1 MIIIPIFAR
10 PTYGNET
17 MNFLAIENLTKSYG
31 ERMIFADLTF
41 GIDQGQKVAIVAKN
55 GSGKTTMMRCIMGLE
70 PVDSGKVTFRK
81 DIRVAFMEQTENMR
95 EDQTILESIFDH
107 DLPEL
112 KLIKEYNI
120 AVAKNDEAKLEEL
133 YQSITELNAW
143 DTEVRVQQILS
154 VLKLDDM
161 DKRISELSGGQ
172 KKRVALAK
180 VLLSDADFL
189 ILDEPTNHLDLDM
202 IEWLEQYLSS
212 SKSTILM
219 VTHDRYFLEVVCDT
233 ILELADQT
241 IYRYKGNFS
250 YYLEK
255 KAERQEQT
263 QSTIEKAKNTFRKEL
278 DWIRRQ
284 PKARGVKQK
293 ARVDAFQDVKK
304 VASQRLDE
312 DELELP
318 VKMERLGSK
327 IVEFHKVSKAYPNRV
342 ILNDFTYNVQR
353 QERLG
358 IVGNNGTGKTTF
370 LKMLVGQEE
379 TDKGKIVIGET
390 VVFGYYS
397 QDLIK
402 VKDDFK
408 VIDVVRE
415 VAEYIPL
422 EKGRQLSAAQ
432 LLERFLFP
440 RDMHYQFV
448 HKLSGGEKR
457 RLKLLRVLMS
467 NPNFLILD
475 EPTND
480 LDIFAMSVL
489 EEYLRQFQGCLI
501 VVSHDRYFMD
511 KMVDHLFV
519 FEGQGELKDIVGNYT
534 VFRQQQLDKK
544 RGVKQNITKE
554 EPEIKEKIISPST
567 VDAKKRKLT
576 FKEKEEYETIERR
589 LPELEKS
596 KEELTQALSSG
607 SLSNEL
613 LMKNGED
620 LGKVVEE
627 IDALTERWIELAEFI

>member
-1 MIIIPIFAR
+1 
-10 PTYGNET
+10 
-17 MNFLAIENLTKSYG
+17 MNFLSIENLTKSYG

-55 GSGKTTMMRCIMGLE
+55 GSGKTTMMRCIMGME

-154 VLKLDDM
+154 VLKLEDM

-202 IEWLEQYLSS
+202 IEWLENYLSS

-327 IVEFHKVSKAYPNRV
+327 IVEFHKVSKSYPNRV
-342 ILNDFTYNVQR
+342 ILNDFSYNVQR

-358 IVGNNGTGKTTF
+358 IVGNNGAGKTTF

-379 TDKGKIVIGET
+379 VDKGKIVHGET

-402 VKDDFK
+402 VNDDFK

-544 RGVKQNITKE
+544 RGLKQNITKE
-554 EPEIKEKIISPST
+554 EPEIKEKTISPSA
-567 VDAKKRKLT
+567 VESKKRKLS
-576 FKEKEEYETIERR
+576 FKEKEEYETIQRR
-589 LPELEKS
+589 LPELEKT
-596 KEELTQALSSG
+596 KDELTLILSSG
-607 SLSNEL
+607 ELSNDE
-613 LMKNGED
+613 LMKNGTS

>member
-1 MIIIPIFAR
+1 
-10 PTYGNET
+10 
-17 MNFLAIENLTKSYG
+17 MNFLSIENLTKSYG

-55 GSGKTTMMRCIMGLE
+55 GSGKTTMMRCIMGME

-154 VLKLDDM
+154 VLKLEDM

-202 IEWLEQYLSS
+202 IEWLENYLSS

-233 ILELADQT
+233 IMELADQT

-327 IVEFHKVSKAYPNRV
+327 IVEFHKVSKSYPNRV
-342 ILNDFTYNVQR
+342 ILNDFSYNVQR

-358 IVGNNGTGKTTF
+358 IVGNNGAGKTTF

-379 TDKGKIVIGET
+379 VDKGKIVLGET

-402 VKDDFK
+402 VNDDFK

-554 EPEIKEKIISPST
+554 EPEIKEKTISPSAVET
-567 VDAKKRKLT
+567 KKRKLT

-589 LPELEKS
+589 LPELEKT
-596 KEELTQALSSG
+596 KDELTLTLSSG
-607 SLSNEL
+607 ELSNDE
-613 LMKNGED
+613 LMKNGTA

>member
-1 MIIIPIFAR
+1 
-10 PTYGNET
+10 
-17 MNFLAIENLTKSYG
+17 MNYLSVENLTKSFG
-31 ERMIFADLTF
+31 ERVLFSDLTF
-41 GIDQGQKVAIVAKN
+41 GIDQGQKVSIIAKN
-55 GSGKTTMMRCIMGLE
+55 GSGKTTLLRCLMDYE
-70 PVDSGKVTFRK
+70 QYDSGRIVYRN
-81 DIRVAFMEQTENMR
+81 DIRIAFMEQTELMN
-95 EDQTILESIFDH
+95 EKQTILEAVFDH

-112 KLIKEYNI
+112 KLIKEYN
-120 AVAKNDEAKLEEL
+120 VAMDNNDEKALEHL
-133 YQSITELNAW
+133 YQEITEMNAW
-143 DTEVRVQQILS
+143 DIEVKVQQILS
-154 VLKLDDM
+154 VLKLQDT
-161 DKRISELSGGQ
+161 SQVVGSLSGGQ

-189 ILDEPTNHLDLDM
+189 FLDEPTNHLDLDM
-202 IEWLEQYLSS
+202 IEWLESYLAT

-233 ILELADQT
+233 IFELADKT
-241 IYRYKGNFS
+241 LYKYKGNFS

-255 KAERQEQT
+255 KAEREDQL

-284 PKARGVKQK
+284 PKARSVKQK
-293 ARVDAFQDVKK
+293 ARVDAFQDIKK
-304 VASQRLDE
+304 TALQNTDE

-327 IVEFHKVSKAYPNRV
+327 IVEFHKVGKEFGEKK
-342 ILNDFTYNVQR
+342 ILEDFTYNVQR
-353 QERLG
+353 LERLG
-358 IVGNNGTGKTTF
+358 IVGNNGSGKTTF
-370 LKMLVGQEE
+370 LKMLLGEE
-379 TDKGKIVIGET
+379 PTNKGKIVIGET

-408 VIDVVRE
+408 VIDVVKE

-422 EKGRQLSAAQ
+422 EKGKQLSAAQ

-440 RDMHYQFV
+440 RDMHYTFV

-489 EEYLRQFQGCLI
+489 EDYLRNFQGCLI

-519 FEGQGELKDIVGNYT
+519 FEGEGVIKDIVGNYT
-534 VFRQQQLDKK
+534 DFRKKQIQDKRDEK
-544 RGVKQNITKE
+544 NGISQVKIEKVVEEKPKVKE
-554 EPEIKEKIISPST
+554 E
-567 VDAKKRKLT
+567 VKRKLT
-576 FKEKEEYETIERR
+576 FNEKAEFES
-589 LPELEKS
+589 LEKNLEKLELDKATILAKIS
-596 KEELTQALSSG
+596 SEGVSNQDVYELGVKLGEIVSEIEEKT
-607 SLSNEL
+607 N
-613 LMKNGED
+613 
-620 LGKVVEE
+620 
-627 IDALTERWIELAEFI
+627 RWIELSEFS

>member
-1 MIIIPIFAR
+1 
-10 PTYGNET
+10 
-17 MNFLAIENLTKSYG
+17 MNFLSIENLTKSYG

-55 GSGKTTMMRCIMGLE
+55 GSGKTTMMRCIMGME

-95 EDQTILESIFDH
+95 EDQSILESIFDH

-112 KLIKEYNI
+112 QLIKAYNI

-154 VLKLDDM
+154 VLKLEDM
-161 DKRISELSGGQ
+161 EKRISELSGGQ

-202 IEWLEQYLSS
+202 IEWLENYLSS

-233 ILELADQT
+233 IMELADQT

-284 PKARGVKQK
+284 PKARGTKQK

-342 ILNDFTYNVQR
+342 ILNDFSYNVQR

-370 LKMLVGQEE
+370 LKMLVGQEQ

-402 VKDDFK
+402 VNDDFK

-554 EPEIKEKIISPST
+554 EPEIKEKTISPAAVET
-567 VDAKKRKLT
+567 KKRKLS
-576 FKEKEEYETIERR
+576 FKEKEEYENIERR
-589 LPELEKS
+589 LPELEKT
-596 KEELTQALSSG
+596 KDELTFTLSSG
-607 SLSNEL
+607 ELSNEE
-613 LMKNGED
+613 LMKNGEA
-620 LGKVVEE
+620 LGKVVAE
-627 IDALTERWIELAEFI
+627 IDALTERWIELAEFV

>member
-1 MIIIPIFAR
+1 
-10 PTYGNET
+10 
-17 MNFLAIENLTKSYG
+17 MNYLSVENLTKSFG
-31 ERMIFADLTF
+31 ERVLFSDLTF
-41 GIDQGQKVAIVAKN
+41 GIDQGQKVSIIAKN
-55 GSGKTTMMRCIMGLE
+55 GSGKTTLLRCLMDYE
-70 PVDSGKVTFRK
+70 QYDSGRIVYRN
-81 DIRVAFMEQTENMR
+81 DIRIAFMEQTELMN
-95 EDQTILESIFDH
+95 EKQTILEAVFDH

-112 KLIKEYNI
+112 KLIKEYN
-120 AVAKNDEAKLEEL
+120 VAMDNNDEKALEHL
-133 YQSITELNAW
+133 YQEITEMNAW
-143 DTEVRVQQILS
+143 DIEVKVQQILS
-154 VLKLDDM
+154 VLKLQDT
-161 DKRISELSGGQ
+161 SQVVGSLSGGQ

-189 ILDEPTNHLDLDM
+189 FLDEPTNHLDLDM
-202 IEWLEQYLSS
+202 IEWLESYLAT

-233 ILELADQT
+233 IFELADKT
-241 IYRYKGNFS
+241 LYKYKGNFS

-255 KAERQEQT
+255 KAEREDQL

-284 PKARGVKQK
+284 PKARSVKQK
-293 ARVDAFQDVKK
+293 ARVDAFQDIKK
-304 VASQRLDE
+304 TALQNTDE

-327 IVEFHKVSKAYPNRV
+327 IVEFHKVGKEFGEKK
-342 ILNDFTYNVQR
+342 ILEDFTYNVQR
-353 QERLG
+353 LERLG
-358 IVGNNGTGKTTF
+358 IVGNNGSGKTTF
-370 LKMLVGQEE
+370 LKMLLGEE
-379 TDKGKIVIGET
+379 PTNKGKIVIGET

-408 VIDVVRE
+408 VIDVVKE

-422 EKGRQLSAAQ
+422 EKGKQLSAAQ

-440 RDMHYQFV
+440 RDMHYTFV

-489 EEYLRQFQGCLI
+489 EDYLRNFQGCLI

-519 FEGQGELKDIVGNYT
+519 FEGEGVIKDIVGNYT
-534 VFRQQQLDKK
+534 DFRKKQIQDKRDEK
-544 RGVKQNITKE
+544 NAISQVK
-554 EPEIKEKIISPST
+554 
-567 VDAKKRKLT
+567 
-576 FKEKEEYETIERR
+576 IE
-589 LPELEKS
+589 
-596 KEELTQALSSG
+596 
-607 SLSNEL
+607 
-613 LMKNGED
+613 
-620 LGKVVEE
+620 KVVEE
-627 IDALTERWIELAEFI
+627 KPKVKEEIKRKLNFNEKAEFESLEKNLEKLELDKATILAKISSEGVSNQDVYELGVKLGEIVSEIEAKTNRWIELSEFT

>member
-1 MIIIPIFAR
+1 
-10 PTYGNET
+10 
-17 MNFLAIENLTKSYG
+17 MNYLSVENLTKSFG
-31 ERMIFADLTF
+31 ERVLFSDLTF
-41 GIDQGQKVAIVAKN
+41 GIDQGQKVSIIAKN
-55 GSGKTTMMRCIMGLE
+55 GSGKTTLLRCLMDYE
-70 PVDSGKVTFRK
+70 QYDSGRIVYRN
-81 DIRVAFMEQTENMR
+81 DIRIAFMEQTELMN
-95 EDQTILESIFDH
+95 EHQTILEAVFDH

-112 KLIKEYNI
+112 KLIKEYN
-120 AVAKNDEAKLEEL
+120 VAMDNNDEKALEHL
-133 YQSITELNAW
+133 YQEITEMNAW
-143 DTEVRVQQILS
+143 DIEVKVQQILS
-154 VLKLDDM
+154 VLKLQDT
-161 DKRISELSGGQ
+161 SQVVGSLSGGQ

-189 ILDEPTNHLDLDM
+189 FLDEPTNHLDLDM
-202 IEWLEQYLSS
+202 IEWLESYLAT

-233 ILELADQT
+233 IFELADKT
-241 IYRYKGNFS
+241 LYKYKGNFS

-255 KAERQEQT
+255 KAEREDQL

-284 PKARGVKQK
+284 PKARSVKQK
-293 ARVDAFQDVKK
+293 ARVDAFQDIKK
-304 VASQRLDE
+304 TALQNTDE

-327 IVEFHKVSKAYPNRV
+327 IVEFHKVGKEFGEKK
-342 ILNDFTYNVQR
+342 ILEDFTYNVQR
-353 QERLG
+353 LERLG
-358 IVGNNGTGKTTF
+358 IVGNNGSGKTTF
-370 LKMLVGQEE
+370 LKMLLGEE
-379 TDKGKIVIGET
+379 PTNKGKIVIGET

-408 VIDVVRE
+408 VIDVVKE

-422 EKGRQLSAAQ
+422 EKGKQLSAAQ

-440 RDMHYQFV
+440 RDMHYTFV

-489 EEYLRQFQGCLI
+489 EDYLRNFQGCLI

-519 FEGQGELKDIVGNYT
+519 FEGEGVIKDIVGNYT
-534 VFRQQQLDKK
+534 DFRKKQIQDKRDEK
-544 RGVKQNITKE
+544 NAISQVKNEKVVEEKPKPKE
-554 EPEIKEKIISPST
+554 EL
-567 VDAKKRKLT
+567 KRKLT
-576 FKEKEEYETIERR
+576 FNEKAEFES
-589 LPELEKS
+589 LEKNLEKLELDKATILAKIS
-596 KEELTQALSSG
+596 SEGVSNQDVYELGVKLGEIVSEIEEKT
-607 SLSNEL
+607 N
-613 LMKNGED
+613 
-620 LGKVVEE
+620 
-627 IDALTERWIELAEFI
+627 RWIELSEFT

>member
-1 MIIIPIFAR
+1 
-10 PTYGNET
+10 
-17 MNFLAIENLTKSYG
+17 MNYLSVENLTKSFG
-31 ERMIFADLTF
+31 ERVLFSDLTF
-41 GIDQGQKVAIVAKN
+41 GIDQGQKVSIIAKN
-55 GSGKTTMMRCIMGLE
+55 GSGKTTLLRCLMDYE
-70 PVDSGKVTFRK
+70 QYDSGRIVYRN
-81 DIRVAFMEQTENMR
+81 DIRIAFMEQTELMN
-95 EDQTILESIFDH
+95 EKQTILEAVFDH

-112 KLIKEYNI
+112 KLIKEYN
-120 AVAKNDEAKLEEL
+120 VAMDNNDEKALEHL
-133 YQSITELNAW
+133 YQEITEMNAW
-143 DTEVRVQQILS
+143 DIEVKVQQILS
-154 VLKLDDM
+154 VLKLQDT
-161 DKRISELSGGQ
+161 SQVVGSLSGGQ

-189 ILDEPTNHLDLDM
+189 FLDEPTNHLDLDM
-202 IEWLEQYLSS
+202 IEWLESYLAT

-233 ILELADQT
+233 IFELADKT
-241 IYRYKGNFS
+241 LYKYKGNFS

-255 KAERQEQT
+255 KAEREDQL

-284 PKARGVKQK
+284 PKARSVKQK
-293 ARVDAFQDVKK
+293 ARVDAFQDIKK
-304 VASQRLDE
+304 TALQNTDE

-327 IVEFHKVSKAYPNRV
+327 IVEFHKVGKEFGEKK
-342 ILNDFTYNVQR
+342 ILEDFTYNVQR
-353 QERLG
+353 LERLG
-358 IVGNNGTGKTTF
+358 IVGNNGSGKTTF
-370 LKMLVGQEE
+370 LKMLLGEE
-379 TDKGKIVIGET
+379 PTNKGKIVIGET

-408 VIDVVRE
+408 VIDVVKE

-422 EKGRQLSAAQ
+422 EKGKQLSAAQ

-440 RDMHYQFV
+440 RDMHYTFV

-489 EEYLRQFQGCLI
+489 EDYLRNFQGCLI

-519 FEGQGELKDIVGNYT
+519 FEGEGVIKDIVGNYT
-534 VFRQQQLDKK
+534 DFRKKQIQDK
-544 RGVKQNITKE
+544 RDE
-554 EPEIKEKIISPST
+554 
-567 VDAKKRKLT
+567 
-576 FKEKEEYETIERR
+576 
-589 LPELEKS
+589 
-596 KEELTQALSSG
+596 
-607 SLSNEL
+607 
-613 LMKNGED
+613 KNGVSKVKIE
-620 LGKVVEE
+620 KVVEE
-627 IDALTERWIELAEFI
+627 KPKVKEEVKRKLNFKEKAEFESLEKNLEKLELDKATILAKISSEGVSNQDVYELGVKLGEIVSEIEEKTNRWIELSEFT

>member
-1 MIIIPIFAR
+1 
-10 PTYGNET
+10 
-17 MNFLAIENLTKSYG
+17 MNFLSIENLTKSYG

-95 EDQTILESIFDH
+95 EDQSILESIFDH

-112 KLIKEYNI
+112 QLIKAYNI

-154 VLKLDDM
+154 VLKLEDM
-161 DKRISELSGGQ
+161 EKRISELSGGQ

-202 IEWLEQYLSS
+202 IEWLENYLSS

-284 PKARGVKQK
+284 PKARGTKQK

-342 ILNDFTYNVQR
+342 ILSDFSYNVQR

-402 VKDDFK
+402 VNDDFK

-544 RGVKQNITKE
+544 RGIKLNASKE
-554 EPEIKEKIISPST
+554 EPEIKEKVISPSIVET
-567 VDAKKRKLT
+567 KKRKLS
-576 FKEKEEYETIERR
+576 FKEKEEYDAIERR
-589 LPELEKS
+589 LPELETT
-596 KEELTQALSSG
+596 KEALTLTLSSG
-607 SLSNEL
+607 TLSNEE
-613 LMKNGED
+613 LMKNGEA

-627 IDALTERWIELAEFI
+627 IDALTERWIELAEFL

>member
-1 MIIIPIFAR
+1 MIIPIFAR

-17 MNFLAIENLTKSYG
+17 MNFLSIENLTKSYG

-212 SKSTILM
+212 SKSTIFM

-327 IVEFHKVSKAYPNRV
+327 IGEFHKVSKAYPNRV

-370 LKMLVGQEE
+370 LKMLVGQE
-379 TDKGKIVIGET
+379 GKIVIGET

-613 LMKNGED
+613 LMKNGEE

-627 IDALTERWIELAEFI
+627 IDALTERWIELAEFL

>member
-1 MIIIPIFAR
+1 
-10 PTYGNET
+10 
-17 MNFLAIENLTKSYG
+17 MNYLSVENLTKSFG
-31 ERMIFADLTF
+31 ERVLFADLTF
-41 GIDQGQKVAIVAKN
+41 GIDQGQKVAIIAKN
-55 GSGKTTMMRCIMGLE
+55 GSGKTTLLRCLMDFE
-70 PVDSGKVTFRK
+70 QYDSGRIVFRN
-81 DIRVAFMEQTENMR
+81 DIRVAFMEQTELMNP
-95 EDQTILESIFDH
+95 DQTILEAVFDH

-120 AVAKNDEAKLEEL
+120 AMDNNDEKALEHL
-133 YQSITELNAW
+133 YQEITEMNAW
-143 DTEVRVQQILS
+143 DIEVKVQQILS
-154 VLKLDDM
+154 VLKLQDT
-161 DKRISELSGGQ
+161 SQLVGSLSGGQ

-180 VLLSDADFL
+180 VLLSEADFL
-189 ILDEPTNHLDLDM
+189 FLDEPTNHLDLDM
-202 IEWLEQYLSS
+202 IEWLEAYLAT

-233 ILELADQT
+233 IFELADQT
-241 IYRYKGNFS
+241 IYKYKGNFS

-255 KAERQEQT
+255 KAEREDQL
-263 QSTIEKAKNTFRKEL
+263 QSTIEKAKNTFKKEL
-278 DWIRRQ
+278 EWIRRQ

-293 ARVDAFQDVKK
+293 ARVDAFQDIKK
-304 VASQRLDE
+304 TALQNTDE

-327 IVEFHKVSKAYPNRV
+327 IVEFHKVGKNFGEKK
-342 ILNDFTYNVQR
+342 ILEDFTYNVQR
-353 QERLG
+353 LERLG

-370 LKMLVGQEE
+370 LKMLLGEE
-379 TDKGKIVIGET
+379 PTDKGKIVIGET

-402 VKDDFK
+402 VPDDFK
-408 VIDVVRE
+408 VIDVVKE

-432 LLERFLFP
+432 LLERFLFS
-440 RDMHYQFV
+440 RDMHYNFV

-489 EEYLRQFQGCLI
+489 EDYLRNFQGCLI

-519 FEGQGELKDIVGNYT
+519 FEGEGKIKDIVGNYT
-534 VFRQQQLDKK
+534 DFRKKQIQDKRDEKSNLAQAQIQQEKQVVIEKK
-544 RGVKQNITKE
+544 VE
-554 EPEIKEKIISPST
+554 VE
-567 VDAKKRKLT
+567 KRKLSY
-576 FKEKEEYETIERR
+576 KEKEEFKKIEK
-589 LPELEKS
+589 ELEILETEKATIV
-596 KEELTQALSSG
+596 EQLSSG
-607 SLSNEL
+607 KLNNKEVY
-613 LMKNGED
+613 D
-620 LGKVVEE
+620 LGIKLGKITEN
-627 IDALTERWIELAEFI
+627 IDSITVRWIELAEFDS

>member
-1 MIIIPIFAR
+1 
-10 PTYGNET
+10 
-17 MNFLAIENLTKSYG
+17 MNYLSVENLTKSFG
-31 ERMIFADLTF
+31 ERVLFSDLTF
-41 GIDQGQKVAIVAKN
+41 GIDQGQKVSIIAKN
-55 GSGKTTMMRCIMGLE
+55 GSGKTTLLRCLMDYE
-70 PVDSGKVTFRK
+70 QYDSGRIVYRN
-81 DIRVAFMEQTENMR
+81 DIRIAFMEQTELMN
-95 EDQTILESIFDH
+95 EKQTILEAVFDH

-112 KLIKEYNI
+112 KLIKEYN
-120 AVAKNDEAKLEEL
+120 VAMDNNDEKALEHL
-133 YQSITELNAW
+133 YQEITEMNAW
-143 DTEVRVQQILS
+143 DIEVKVQQILS
-154 VLKLDDM
+154 VLKLQDT
-161 DKRISELSGGQ
+161 SQVVGSLSGGQ

-189 ILDEPTNHLDLDM
+189 FLDEPTNHLDLDM
-202 IEWLEQYLSS
+202 IEWLESYLAT

-233 ILELADQT
+233 IFELADKT
-241 IYRYKGNFS
+241 LYKYKGNFS

-255 KAERQEQT
+255 KAEREDQL

-284 PKARGVKQK
+284 PKARSVKQK
-293 ARVDAFQDVKK
+293 ARVDAFQDIKK
-304 VASQRLDE
+304 TALQNTDE

-327 IVEFHKVSKAYPNRV
+327 IVEFHKVGKEFGEKK
-342 ILNDFTYNVQR
+342 ILEDFTYNVQR
-353 QERLG
+353 LERLG
-358 IVGNNGTGKTTF
+358 IVGNNGSGKTTF
-370 LKMLVGQEE
+370 LKMLLGEE
-379 TDKGKIVIGET
+379 PTNKGKIVIGET

-408 VIDVVRE
+408 VIDVVKE

-422 EKGRQLSAAQ
+422 EKGKQLSAAQ

-440 RDMHYQFV
+440 RDMHYTFV

-489 EEYLRQFQGCLI
+489 EDYLRNFQGCLI

-519 FEGQGELKDIVGNYT
+519 FEGEGVIKDIVGNYT
-534 VFRQQQLDKK
+534 DFRKKQIQDK
-544 RGVKQNITKE
+544 RDE
-554 EPEIKEKIISPST
+554 
-567 VDAKKRKLT
+567 
-576 FKEKEEYETIERR
+576 
-589 LPELEKS
+589 
-596 KEELTQALSSG
+596 
-607 SLSNEL
+607 
-613 LMKNGED
+613 KNGVSKVKIE
-620 LGKVVEE
+620 KVVEE
-627 IDALTERWIELAEFI
+627 KPKVKEEVKRKLNFKEKAEFESLEKNLEKLELDKATILAKISSEGVSNQDVYELGVKLGEIISEIEEKTNRWIELSEFT